1 MSGTRNIEMIKKKA
15 VAICEE
21 LILLE
26 ILGMYTKN
34 SSKDNNCNN
43 RGKNYFYGDEI
54 KEVQSR
60 LHAWV
65 KESFQEEAPELEF
78 S

>member
-1 MSGTRNIEMIKKKA
+1 
-15 VAICEE
+15 
-21 LILLE
+21 
-26 ILGMYTKN
+26 MYTKN
-34 SSKDNNCNN
+34 SLKDNNCNN